1 MTILRYT
8 SYMRPFAM
16 LLALVALA
24 GDASACSVP
33 VFRFALERWQADL
46 YEVDVFHRGPLTAEQ
61 RAAMS
66 ALEDR
71 SQVNGGDLNWEI
83 VPCDIAGDL
92 AADLQTVWDGQS
104 DPALPFV
111 VLRSPGGRQGSPIV
125 WTGPLS
131 EVSTTLAASRPEK
144 ELVRRLLSGDSV
156 VWLVLRG
163 TDKSQA
169 DRVTSLLTER
179 FPTLMEEIELPAGV
193 GLPGSELLARIP
205 LGVRFSVLEVAA
217 DSGLRRTAVARS
229 AKSVDEQTTL
239 VMPVFGRGRGVQVL
253 TAEELDADVIAD
265 LSRFLC
271 GACSCQVKQ
280 LNPGFDLLLPVSW
293 DERLYGD
300 AVPVEAIAETNAD
313 EPTLVAIPA
322 GDQPAAK
329 VTSMEARPATAAD
342 EAANRAAAQ
351 SETTPSPVQVK
362 NDWYL
367 LGTCV
372 LIVGLIYVWRR
383 QASWSRR
390 NAE

>member
-1 MTILRYT
+1 
-8 SYMRPFAM
+8 
-16 LLALVALA
+16 
-24 GDASACSVP
+24 
-33 VFRFALERWQADL
+33 
-46 YEVDVFHRGPLTAEQ
+46 
-61 RAAMS
+61 
-66 ALEDR
+66 
-71 SQVNGGDLNWEI
+71 
-83 VPCDIAGDL
+83 
-92 AADLQTVWDGQS
+92 
-104 DPALPFV
+104 
-111 VLRSPGGRQGSPIV
+111 
-125 WTGPLS
+125 
-131 EVSTTLAASRPEK
+131 
-144 ELVRRLLSGDSV
+144 
-156 VWLVLRG
+156 
-163 TDKSQA
+163 
-169 DRVTSLLTER
+169 LLTEQ

-205 LGVRFSVLEVAA
+205 LGVRFSLLEVAA

-229 AKSVDEQTTL
+229 AQPVDEQTTL
-239 VMPVFGRGRGVQVL
+239 VVPVFGRGRGAQVL

-300 AVPVEAIAETNAD
+300 DVPAEVLADATATNAD

-322 GDQPAAK
+322 GPAK

-351 SETTPSPVQVK
+351 TETTPSPVQVK

-372 LIVGLIYVWRR
+372 LIVGLVYVWRR

-390 NAE
+390 NSE